1 VTPVERFGRN
11 LFLARR
17 RAGLTQTQLAQR
29 ASMYQSAVSKLEAG
43 KRRPRAGTILR
54 LAGALEVPAGDLL
67 RGIE

>member
-1 VTPVERFGRN
+1 MTGAERFGRN

-17 RAGLTQTQLAQR
+17 RAGLTQRQLAQR

-43 KRRPRAGTILR
+43 QRQPREGTIIR
-54 LAGALEVPAGDLL
+54 LAGALEMPAGDLL